1 MLGGQRLCVLGEE
14 GGGEERAEESLLG
27 ERSQRLPCQGPGLE
41 GRCSSMNV
49 ALLQSRGRV
58 PISAGEPM
66 LFCQILNQ
74 EPCCFLARD
83 SLTYLAIA
91 RHWHPQPG
99 WAVGREGPRK
109 KSGGD
114 LVQIL
119 GKTPREQVGVV
130 FESSRRGR

>member
-1 MLGGQRLCVLGEE
+1 MSWERREEGRRGQRRASWVSGASACPVKGLAWTGLCRG
-14 GGGEERAEESLLG
+14 
-27 ERSQRLPCQGPGLE
+27 
-41 GRCSSMNV
+41 MNV

-74 EPCCFLARD
+74 EPCCFLAHD
-83 SLTYLAIA
+83 SLTYLAIV
-91 RHWHPQPG
+91 RHWHPQPAG
-99 WAVGREGPRK
+99 LSGMRVWGK

-119 GKTPREQVGVV
+119 GKRLREQVGVV